1 MDLSKNFSNK
11 TRAVGIGVAAAAA
24 LAAAGVATA
33 GDAHAASVSTWDRV
47 AACESGG
54 NWSINTGNGFYGGL
68 QFTHSTWIAFGGGA
82 YASNANMAS
91 KSAQISVAEK
101 VLASQGPGA
110 WPVCSVRA
118 GLTQGGGSP
127 NVNPAP
133 APKPA
138 PKKTYTAPKNTTP
151 KVSRSNERAQAPKKT
166 YTAPKKTYTAPKK
179 TYTAPKKVYTAPK
192 VALSGK
198 TVTVKSGDTLSELA
212 QSYNVKG
219 GWQALFAANKG
230 TVNNANLIFVGQ
242 HLNLPA

>member
-1 MDLSKNFSNK
+1 MNLSKNLNSK
-11 TRAVGIGVAAAAA
+11 TRVVGIGVAAAAA

-54 NWSINTGNGFYGGL
+54 NWAINTGNGFYGGL

-82 YASNANMAS
+82 YASNANLAS
-91 KSAQISVAEK
+91 KSAQITIAEK

-118 GLTQGGGSP
+118 GLTRGGGSP

-133 APKPA
+133 APQAA
-138 PKKTYTAPKNTTP
+138 P
-151 KVSRSNERAQAPKKT
+151 QKT
-166 YTAPKKTYTAPKK
+166 YTAPKKTYTAPKVSRSAERAQAPTK
-179 TYTAPKKVYTAPK
+179 SYSAPKKVDSAPK

-198 TVTVKSGDTLSELA
+198 TFTVKSGDTLSKLA
-212 QSYNVKG
+212 QSYHVKG

-230 TVNNANLIFVGQ
+230 TVNDPNLIFVGQ